1 MAEPRTLDLSSFGDR
16 ASMGFARGRAALG
29 EGDTTMAKNGIA
41 RAARKELA
49 DVPRQLAALASMS
62 VPDLAEKYLEVYGEP
77 TRSRNRD
84 YLKKR
89 LSFRIQELAEGS
101 LSTRA
106 VTRIA
111 ELGDKLPERW
121 RMRQVEETKPSAP
134 PPAAADVR
142 AAAADARAPAAD
154 GRDAR
159 LPPPGTVL
167 TRAFK
172 GTQHRVTV
180 REGGV
185 EYEGQL
191 HRSLSSVAKLITGT
205 AWNGFSFFGLKA
217 GGPKAVKS

>member
-1 MAEPRTLDLSSFGDR
+1 
-16 ASMGFARGRAALG
+16 
-29 EGDTTMAKNGIA
+29 MAKKETA
-41 RAARKELA
+41 RAARQQLA
-49 DVPRQLAALASMS
+49 DVPQQLAALASMS
-62 VPDLAEKYLEVYGEP
+62 VPELAEKYLEVYGEP

-89 LSFRIQELAEGS
+89 LAFRIQELAEGS

-121 RMRQVEETKPSAP
+121 RMRQVEDAK
-134 PPAAADVR
+134 PAAPSPS
-142 AAAADARAPAAD
+142 AADARAPAAD

-167 TRAFK
+167 TRVFK
-172 GTQHRVTV
+172 GTTHQVTV
-180 REGGV
+180 REGGI

-217 GGPKAVKS
+217 GNSKAVTS

>member
-1 MAEPRTLDLSSFGDR
+1 MSK
-16 ASMGFARGRAALG
+16 RG
-29 EGDTTMAKNGIA
+29 TA
-41 RAARKELA
+41 RAARHQLA
-49 DVPRQLAALASMS
+49 DVPQQLAALASMS
-62 VPDLAEKYLEVYGEP
+62 VPDLAAKYLELYGEP

-101 LSTRA
+101 LSKRA

-121 RMRQVEETKPSAP
+121 RMRQVEETEPSAPP

-180 REGGV
+180 REDGI

>member
-1 MAEPRTLDLSSFGDR
+1 
-16 ASMGFARGRAALG
+16 
-29 EGDTTMAKNGIA
+29 MAKKGIA

-49 DVPRQLAALASMS
+49 DVPQQLAALASMS
-62 VPDLAEKYLEVYGEP
+62 VPDLAAKYLELYGEP

-89 LSFRIQELAEGS
+89 LAFRIQELAEGG

-106 VTRIA
+106 VARIS

-121 RMRQVEETKPSAP
+121 RMRQVEETKPAEP
-134 PPAAADVR
+134 PPPSPV
-142 AAAADARAPAAD
+142 AAD

-167 TRAFK
+167 TRVFK
-172 GTQHRVTV
+172 GTQHKVTV
-180 REGGV
+180 REDGI
-185 EYEGQL
+185 EYEGRL

-205 AWNGFSFFGLKA
+205 AWNGFSFFGLKD
-217 GGPKAVKS
+217 GSPKAVTS

>member
-1 MAEPRTLDLSSFGDR
+1 
-16 ASMGFARGRAALG
+16 
-29 EGDTTMAKNGIA
+29 MAKKETA
-41 RAARKELA
+41 RAARKQLA
-49 DVPRQLAALASMS
+49 DVPQQLAALASMS
-62 VPDLAEKYLEVYGEP
+62 VPDLAEKYLELYGEP

-89 LSFRIQELAEGS
+89 LAFRIQELAEGG
-101 LSTRA
+101 LSARA
-106 VTRIA
+106 VARIS

-121 RMRQVEETKPSAP
+121 RMRQVEETKPATPPPP
-134 PPAAADVR
+134 PPAP
-142 AAAADARAPAAD
+142 APVD

-167 TRAFK
+167 TRVFK
-172 GTQHRVTV
+172 GTHYRVTV
-180 REGGV
+180 REDGI

-217 GGPKAVKS
+217 GCPKAVTS

>member
-1 MAEPRTLDLSSFGDR
+1 
-16 ASMGFARGRAALG
+16 
-29 EGDTTMAKNGIA
+29 MAKKGIA

-49 DVPRQLAALASMS
+49 DVPQQLAALASMS

-89 LSFRIQELAEGS
+89 LAFRIQELAEGG

-106 VTRIA
+106 VARIS

-121 RMRQVEETKPSAP
+121 RMRQVEEPKPATP
-134 PPAAADVR
+134 PP
-142 AAAADARAPAAD
+142 PPSAAD
-154 GRDAR
+154 GRDTR

-167 TRAFK
+167 MRMYK

-180 REGGV
+180 REDGI

-205 AWNGFSFFGLKA
+205 AWNGFTFFGLKD
-217 GGPKAVKS
+217 GSPKAVKS

>member
-1 MAEPRTLDLSSFGDR
+1 
-16 ASMGFARGRAALG
+16 
-29 EGDTTMAKNGIA
+29 MAKKETA
-41 RAARKELA
+41 RAARKQLA
-49 DVPRQLAALASMS
+49 DVPQQLAALASMS

-89 LSFRIQELAEGS
+89 LAFRIQELAEGG
-101 LSTRA
+101 LSARA
-106 VTRIA
+106 VARIS

-121 RMRQVEETKPSAP
+121 RMRQAEETKPPTPVSP
-134 PPAAADVR
+134 VPAEGR
-142 AAAADARAPAAD
+142 AATAD

-167 TRAFK
+167 TRVFK
-172 GTQHRVTV
+172 GAQHRVTV
-180 REGGV
+180 REDGI
-185 EYEGQL
+185 EYGGQL

-217 GGPKAVKS
+217 GGSKAVTR

>member
-1 MAEPRTLDLSSFGDR
+1 
-16 ASMGFARGRAALG
+16 
-29 EGDTTMAKNGIA
+29 MAKKGTA

-62 VPDLAEKYLEVYGEP
+62 VSDLAEKYQELYGEP

-84 YLKKR
+84 YLRKR
-89 LSFRIQELAEGS
+89 LAFRIQELAEGG

-106 VTRIA
+106 VARIS

-134 PPAAADVR
+134 PPPAPAGGR
-142 AAAADARAPAAD
+142 AAAVDGRAAAAD

-167 TRAFK
+167 TRVFK

-180 REGGV
+180 REDGI

-191 HRSLSSVAKLITGT
+191 HRSLSSVAKLVTGT
-205 AWNGFSFFGLKA
+205 AWNGFTFFGLKD
-217 GGPKAVKS
+217 GGPKAVTR

>member
-1 MAEPRTLDLSSFGDR
+1 
-16 ASMGFARGRAALG
+16 
-29 EGDTTMAKNGIA
+29 MAKKGTA
-41 RAARKELA
+41 RAARQQLA
-49 DVPRQLAALASMS
+49 DVPQQLAALASMS
-62 VPDLAEKYLEVYGEP
+62 VPDLAAKYLELYGEP

-89 LSFRIQELAEGS
+89 LAFRIQELAEGG

-106 VTRIA
+106 VARIS

-121 RMRQVEETKPSAP
+121 RMRQVEEAKPPAP
-134 PPAAADVR
+134 PPPSTSDVR

-167 TRAFK
+167 TRVFK
-172 GTQHRVTV
+172 GTQHRVMV
-180 REGGV
+180 REDGI

-205 AWNGFSFFGLKA
+205 AWNGYSFFGLKDGA
-217 GGPKAVKS
+217 SKQKAVTR

>member
-1 MAEPRTLDLSSFGDR
+1 
-16 ASMGFARGRAALG
+16 
-29 EGDTTMAKNGIA
+29 MAKRGIA

-49 DVPRQLAALASMS
+49 DLPQQLAALASMS
-62 VPDLAEKYLEVYGEP
+62 VPELAEKYQELYGEP

-89 LSFRIQELAEGS
+89 LAFRIQELTEGG

-106 VTRIA
+106 VARIA

-121 RMRQVEETKPSAP
+121 RMRQVEDAKPSALP
-134 PPAAADVR
+134 PPAAVGG
-142 AAAADARAPAAD
+142 RAPAAD

-159 LPPPGTVL
+159 LPPQGTVL
-167 TRAFK
+167 TRVFK

-180 REGGV
+180 REGGI

-205 AWNGFSFFGLKA
+205 AWNGFTFFNLKD
-217 GGPKAVKS
+217 GGSKAVAR

>member
-1 MAEPRTLDLSSFGDR
+1 
-16 ASMGFARGRAALG
+16 
-29 EGDTTMAKNGIA
+29 MAKKGTA

-49 DVPRQLAALASMS
+49 DVPQQLAALASMS
-62 VPDLAEKYLEVYGEP
+62 VPELAEKYLELYGEP

-89 LSFRIQELAEGS
+89 LAFRIQELAEGS
-101 LSTRA
+101 LSARA
-106 VTRIA
+106 VARIS

-121 RMRQVEETKPSAP
+121 RMRQAEETRPSAP
-134 PPAAADVR
+134 PHPAAADGR
-142 AAAADARAPAAD
+142 AAAVD

-167 TRAFK
+167 TRVFK
-172 GTQHRVTV
+172 GTQHQVLV
-180 REGGV
+180 REGGI

-205 AWNGFSFFGLKA
+205 AWNGFSFFGLKS
-217 GGPKAVKS
+217 GGSKTVTP

>member
-1 MAEPRTLDLSSFGDR
+1 
-16 ASMGFARGRAALG
+16 
-29 EGDTTMAKNGIA
+29 MAKKGIA

-49 DVPRQLAALASMS
+49 DVPQQLAALASMS
-62 VPDLAEKYLEVYGEP
+62 VPDLAAKYLELYGEP

-89 LSFRIQELAEGS
+89 LAFRIQELAEGG
-101 LSTRA
+101 LSPRA
-106 VTRIA
+106 VARIS

-121 RMRQVEETKPSAP
+121 RMRQVEEAKPSEPLP
-134 PPAAADVR
+134 PPAAADGR
-142 AAAADARAPAAD
+142 AAAAD

-167 TRAFK
+167 TRVFK
-172 GTQHRVTV
+172 GTQHRVAV
-180 REGGV
+180 REDGI

-205 AWNGFSFFGLKA
+205 AWNGFTFFGLKA
-217 GGPKAVKS
+217 GSPKAVKS

>member
-1 MAEPRTLDLSSFGDR
+1 
-16 ASMGFARGRAALG
+16 
-29 EGDTTMAKNGIA
+29 MAKKGIA
-41 RAARKELA
+41 RAARQQLA
-49 DVPRQLAALASMS
+49 DVPQQLAALASMS
-62 VPDLAEKYLEVYGEP
+62 VPELAAKYLELYGEP

-89 LSFRIQELAEGS
+89 LAFRIQELAEGG
-101 LSTRA
+101 LSARA

-121 RMRQVEETKPSAP
+121 RMRQVEETTPSASP
-134 PPAAADVR
+134 LLA
-142 AAAADARAPAAD
+142 AAD
-154 GRDAR
+154 GRVAPADGRDTR

-167 TRAFK
+167 TRVFK

-180 REGGV
+180 REGSI

-205 AWNGFSFFGLKA
+205 AWNGFTFFGIKD
-217 GGPKAVKS
+217 GSSKVVTR

>member
-1 MAEPRTLDLSSFGDR
+1 
-16 ASMGFARGRAALG
+16 
-29 EGDTTMAKNGIA
+29 MAKKGIA

-49 DVPRQLAALASMS
+49 DVPHQLAALASMS

-89 LSFRIQELAEGS
+89 LAFRIQELAEGG
-101 LSTRA
+101 LSARA
-106 VTRIA
+106 VARIS

-121 RMRQVEETKPSAP
+121 RMRQVEETKPATPP
-134 PPAAADVR
+134 PPAP
-142 AAAADARAPAAD
+142 APVD

-167 TRAFK
+167 TRVFK
-172 GTQHRVTV
+172 GAQHRVTV
-180 REGGV
+180 REEGI
-185 EYEGQL
+185 EYDGQL

-205 AWNGFSFFGLKA
+205 AWNGFTFFGLKD
-217 GGPKAVKS
+217 GSSKAVRR

>member
-1 MAEPRTLDLSSFGDR
+1 
-16 ASMGFARGRAALG
+16 
-29 EGDTTMAKNGIA
+29 MAKKGIA

-49 DVPRQLAALASMS
+49 DVPQQLAALASMS
-62 VPDLAEKYLEVYGEP
+62 VPDLAAKYQELYGEP

-89 LSFRIQELAEGS
+89 LAFRIQELAEGG
-101 LSTRA
+101 LSARA
-106 VTRIA
+106 VARIS

-121 RMRQVEETKPSAP
+121 RMRQVEETKATASP
-134 PPAAADVR
+134 PPLPP
-142 AAAADARAPAAD
+142 APAPVD

-167 TRAFK
+167 TRVFK

-180 REGGV
+180 QEGGI

-191 HRSLSSVAKLITGT
+191 HRSLSSVAKLISGT

-217 GGPKAVKS
+217 GSSKAVKS

>member
-1 MAEPRTLDLSSFGDR
+1 
-16 ASMGFARGRAALG
+16 
-29 EGDTTMAKNGIA
+29 MAKKGIA

-49 DVPRQLAALASMS
+49 DVPQQLAALASMS
-62 VPDLAEKYLEVYGEP
+62 VPELAAKYLELYGEP

-89 LSFRIQELAEGS
+89 LAFRIQELAEGG
-101 LSTRA
+101 LSSRA
-106 VTRIA
+106 VARIA

-134 PPAAADVR
+134 PPPAPADGR
-142 AAAADARAPAAD
+142 AAAAD

-167 TRAFK
+167 TRMYK

-180 REGGV
+180 REGGI

-191 HRSLSSVAKLITGT
+191 HRSLSSVAKLVTGT
-205 AWNGFSFFGLKA
+205 AWNGFTFFGLKD
-217 GGPKAVKS
+217 GSSKAVTP